1 MTIQNLS
8 ISSIAY
14 KELTWEMKVMKVY
27 ENEIVVMSPY
37 ILWEQVSEFING
49 QGWGKKRHAMEHFK
63 EHSASEIR

>member
-1 MTIQNLS
+1 MT

-14 KELTWEMKVMKVY
+14 KESTWEMKKARKGY

-49 QGWGKKRHAMEHFK
+49 QG
-63 EHSASEIR
+63 